1 MKTSKKTEALSCM
14 PESQSIKNGP
24 SYKVAKWTLPNANLK
39 KRKRK
44 TI

>member
-14 PESQSIKNGP
+14 PESQSIKKGP

>member
-1 MKTSKKTEALSCM
+1 MKTSKKQKHYLVCQNRKAV
-14 PESQSIKNGP
+14 KKGP
-24 SYKVAKWTLPNANLK
+24 SYKVAKWTLPNAKLK